1 MIRRLFFILVLS
13 IVCVGVGA
21 PNVFAQ
27 SDSATGSRFENQI
40 KPTFSIPLLPSFEYG
55 DITVSTSSDGSEQTQ
70 TLDIPY
76 LSQYIG
82 TLYKVAV
89 GFAGIFAIVMMMI
102 GGFQYMI
109 ARDTGMNKKGR
120 ERIVNA
126 MVGLGITLFAFVI
139 LNTINPDLVKLAAL
153 RIETVTPVPFDE
165 DLLEEFGS
173 IGDIEA
179 FNATADFLPTEV
191 NGQYRSAMMAACGNK
206 DGSTLPTYQEKM
218 QRLKQI
224 VLVWAEVGANQ
235 GGAIYIN
242 GGNAA
247 CTYSNPNPNYVL
259 ASLGRIP
266 QLVTGLS
273 TQCDAILDEQVA
285 IMNTYAQR
293 DAEYKAAVKAKVKPL
308 PPKPLDAKS
317 NAKELVIKYNIARG
331 NECYTQFQANYD
343 RIFLEK
349 ARNAGLLCGD
359 CGSTIASLYQC
370 FDNNFRKDVSTY
382 TGFGQGCAGVAA
394 RTGTPYVPGCSLVN
408 PTVDQINNCR
418 KNLRFGDVFGT
429 SKHVFMY
436 TGGAGL
442 GFDILEMGGGGS
454 ADITCD
460 DCGGKKAS
468 EIAGTPVPLSGMRA
482 TLSSSTDK
490 FFAGKAGNG
499 KCLFAWRPIQ
509 P

>member
-1 MIRRLFFILVLS
+1 MRRFFTTLLVSVVLL
-13 IVCVGVGA
+13 GA
-21 PNVFAQ
+21 SAGSAFAQ
-27 SDSATGSRFENQI
+27 SDSASGSRFENQV
-40 KPTFSIPLLPSFEYG
+40 KPTFSVPLLPSFEYG

-70 TLDIPY
+70 VLDIPY

-109 ARDTGMNKKGR
+109 ARDTGMSKKGR

-126 MVGLGITLFAFVI
+126 LVGLGITLFAFVI
-139 LNTINPDLVKLAAL
+139 LNTINPDLVKLNSL
-153 RIETVTPVPFDE
+153 RIETVQPVPFDE
-165 DLLEEFGS
+165 ELLEEFGS
-173 IGDIEA
+173 IGDIES
-179 FNATADFLPTEV
+179 FNATADFLSQV
-191 NGQYRSAMMAACGNK
+191 GDGKYRTTMMAACGNK

-224 VLVWAEVGANQ
+224 VLVWADVGANQ

-273 TQCDAILDEQVA
+273 TQCKAILDEQVA
-285 IMNTYAQR
+285 IMTTYAAR

-308 PPKPLDAKS
+308 PPKPLDAKT
-317 NAKELVIKYNIARG
+317 NAKELVTKNNIVRG
-331 NECYTQFQANYD
+331 TECYTQFQANYD

-370 FDNNFRKDVSTY
+370 FDNNFKKDVSTY
-382 TGFGQGCAGVAA
+382 TGFGQGCSGVAA
-394 RTGTPYVPGCSLVN
+394 RTGAPYVPGCSLVN
-408 PTVDQINNCR
+408 PTVAQINNCR
-418 KNLRFGDVFGT
+418 KNLRFGDVLGT

-442 GFDILEMGGGGS
+442 GFDILEMGGGGA
-454 ADITCD
+454 ADITCE

-482 TLSSSTDK
+482 TLSTSADK
-490 FFAGKAGNG
+490 FFEGKAGSG